1 MERYDRDYG
10 RSRNYR
16 SNNRGRTRGRNRG
29 YNSRHTNQS
38 GGGGF
43 TFIMLLLMI
52 VAGAYLLS
60 GEESKDTVNEWIGK
74 AKVAVSEF
82 ITPTEEVAATPLP
95 SDMTPCT
102 KANIA
107 KIVAYTFLE
116 GETIE
121 DTTGE
126 DKLWYS
132 KYYEY
137 LKKDPKFASFDE
149 AEAMEVMTYNEAKQ
163 FFSDLLGDGVGVEV
177 ASDREVGNEPLTL
190 KEFLK
195 GFEQALE
202 HAGKKT
208 Y

>member
-29 YNSRHTNQS
+29 YNSRRTNQS

-52 VAGAYLLS
+52 VAGAYFLS
-60 GEESKDTVNEWIGK
+60 GEEGKDTFNEWIGK

-107 KIVAYTFLE
+107 KIVAYTFL
-116 GETIE
+116 
-121 DTTGE
+121 
-126 DKLWYS
+126 
-132 KYYEY
+132 
-137 LKKDPKFASFDE
+137 
-149 AEAMEVMTYNEAKQ
+149 
-163 FFSDLLGDGVGVEV
+163 
-177 ASDREVGNEPLTL
+177 
-190 KEFLK
+190 
-195 GFEQALE
+195 
-202 HAGKKT
+202 
-208 Y
+208 